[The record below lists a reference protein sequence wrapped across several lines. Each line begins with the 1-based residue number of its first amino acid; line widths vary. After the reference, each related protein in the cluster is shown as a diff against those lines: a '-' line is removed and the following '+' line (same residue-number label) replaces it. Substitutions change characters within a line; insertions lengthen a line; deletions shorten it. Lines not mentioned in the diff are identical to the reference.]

1 MANVDRA
8 YNQVRHELA
17 EVGLLA
23 DGLYLDTVELCIS
36 GDKSEGER
44 GYVFEQVGHYA
55 KWGYKPGVIYLPRD
69 LPHQP
74 FKPGMTLCDTIRHE
88 YAHAWYY
95 LDPGFFRDEWF
106 VRAFGTSYNNCNA
119 TPYNTWRRILKR
131 NPEYQ
136 AGKARCRSEKG
147 RLKFFYGYLLREFIT
162 DYATTNASED
172 FAETFM
178 FFLKYRRS
186 LNRFQNR
193 PGAFRKLKAV
203 ERAVAMANRRVRL
216 SGERNYRARNAS

>member
-17 EVGLLA
+17 QVGLLA
-23 DGLYLDTVELCIS
+23 DGVYLDAVELCIS

-69 LPHQP
+69 LPHKP
-74 FKPGMTLCDTIRHE
+74 YKPGMTLVDTIRHE

-95 LDPGFFRDEWF
+95 IDSGFFREAWF
-106 VRAFGTSYNNCNA
+106 AQTFGASYSNCNP
-119 TPYNTWRRILKR
+119 TPYNVWRKELKKD
-131 NPEYQ
+131 PDYV
-136 AGKARCRSEKG
+136 AGKARRKTKKG
-147 RLKFFYGYLLREFIT
+147 QLRFFYQMLFQEFVT
-162 DYATTNASED
+162 DYASTNPSED

-178 FFLKYRRS
+178 FFLKYRRTLS
-186 LNRFQNR
+186 RFQSR
-193 PGAFRKLKAV
+193 PGAYRKLKAV
-203 ERAVAMANRRVRL
+203 ERAVTIASRRIRQIPDK
-216 SGERNYRARNAS
+216 GYRTRTA